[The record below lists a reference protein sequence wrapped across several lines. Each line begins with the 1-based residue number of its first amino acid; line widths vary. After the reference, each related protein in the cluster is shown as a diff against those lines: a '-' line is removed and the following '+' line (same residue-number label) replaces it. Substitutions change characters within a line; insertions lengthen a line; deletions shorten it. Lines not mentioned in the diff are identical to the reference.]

1 MSGDGFHVHGPHDHA
16 VEHAAHGNDGFSN
29 NIAVMTA
36 ILATVGAAFGYLGGA
51 TQNDAALFKNN
62 AAIDKTQA
70 ANSWNYY
77 QAKSSKQNLA
87 ELAMTLPG
95 VDPKRYETE
104 VARYKS
110 EKEDIKKDAEK
121 WEESSKEW
129 NHKSDESMHQHHQWA
144 LDRHLAGRDHPA
156 DPQEVDDG
164 PGLRRSGGRHR
175 AGRVCLAARRPDRR
189 AADGRPLRLGNIAQM
204 AWRVIRTSCRSCI
217 LLR

>member
-16 VEHAAHGNDGFSN
+16 VEHAAHGSDGFSN

-51 TQNDAALFKNN
+51 TQNDAALYKNN

-87 ELAMTLPG
+87 ELLMTLPG
-95 VDPKRYETE
+95 VDPKRYEPE
-104 VARYKS
+104 VARYKT
-110 EKEDIKKDAEK
+110 EKDDIKKEAEK

-129 NHKSDESMHQHHQWA
+129 NHKSDEAMHQHHQWA
-144 LDRHLAGRDHPA
+144 LATTA
-156 DPQEVDDG
+156 EQIAI
-164 PGLRRSGGRHR
+164 S
-175 AGRVCLAARRPDRR
+175 LAAITLLTRKKWMMSLAYGV
-189 AADGRPLRLGNIAQM
+189 AAVGIALGVF
-204 AWRVIRTSCRSCI
+204 AWLHIDPI
-217 LLR
+217 GALLGGGH

>member
-16 VEHAAHGNDGFSN
+16 VEHAAHGSDGFSN

-36 ILATVGAAFGYLGGA
+36 ILATVGATFGYLGGA

-87 ELAMTLPG
+87 ELAMSLPG
-95 VDPKRYETE
+95 IDPKKYEADM
-104 VARYKS
+104 ARYKS

-129 NHKSDESMHQHHQWA
+129 NHKSDEAMHEHHQWA
-144 LDRHLAGRDHPA
+144 LATTA
-156 DPQEVDDG
+156 EQIAI
-164 PGLRRSGGRHR
+164 S
-175 AGRVCLAARRPDRR
+175 LAAITLLTRKKWMMGL
-189 AADGRPLRLGNIAQM
+189 AYGVAGVGIALGAFAWFHVDPVGQM
-204 AWRVIRTSCRSCI
+204 LAKLGGGAVGH
-217 LLR
+217 

>member
-16 VEHAAHGNDGFSN
+16 VEHAAHGSDGFSN

-36 ILATVGAAFGYLGGA
+36 ILATVGATFGYLGGS

-95 VDPKRYETE
+95 VDPKRYESE
-104 VARYKS
+104 VARYKG

-129 NHKSDESMHQHHQWA
+129 NHKSDEAMHRHHQWA
-144 LDRHLAGRDHPA
+144 LATTA
-156 DPQEVDDG
+156 EQIAI
-164 PGLRRSGGRHR
+164 S
-175 AGRVCLAARRPDRR
+175 LAAITLLTRKKWMMGLAYGVAGVGIALGAFAWLQVDPLGALLLKLGGG
-189 AADGRPLRLGNIAQM
+189 AAGH
-204 AWRVIRTSCRSCI
+204 
-217 LLR
+217 

>member
-16 VEHAAHGNDGFSN
+16 VEHAAHGSDGFSN

-36 ILATVGAAFGYLGGA
+36 ILATVGATFGYLGGA

-87 ELAMTLPG
+87 ELAMSLPG
-95 VDPKRYETE
+95 IDPKKYEADM
-104 VARYKS
+104 ARYKS
-110 EKEDIKKDAEK
+110 EKEDIKKEAEK

-129 NHKSDESMHQHHQWA
+129 NHKSDEAMHEHHQWA
-144 LDRHLAGRDHPA
+144 LATTA
-156 DPQEVDDG
+156 EQIAI
-164 PGLRRSGGRHR
+164 S
-175 AGRVCLAARRPDRR
+175 LAAITLLTRKKWMMGL
-189 AADGRPLRLGNIAQM
+189 AYGVAGVGIALGAFAWFHVDPVGQM
-204 AWRVIRTSCRSCI
+204 LAKLGGGAVGH
-217 LLR
+217 